1 MIQFSCTLHGNP
13 GTHQVE
19 QDNSSWHITEDNC
32 GLGSYLDPWIKG
44 NCKNRLSRQKKI
56 LSDIICENYSFIFYM
71 WISSSKV
78 KNNDISSLGDVDVTH
93 LPFIVYFKGTR
104 SLLFE
109 KYSPNELI
117 HQPYNRELDRI
128 SLLPEK

>member
-1 MIQFSCTLHGNP
+1 MGLAVTL
-13 GTHQVE
+13 
-19 QDNSSWHITEDNC
+19 I
-32 GLGSYLDPWIKG
+32 LGSKEIAKTDYQGK
-44 NCKNRLSRQKKI
+44 KKKI
-56 LSDIICENYSFIFYM
+56 LSDIICENYLFIFYM

-78 KNNDISSLGDVDVTH
+78 KNNDISSLDDVDVTH
-93 LPFIVYFKGTR
+93 LPFIVYFKGKR

-109 KYSPNELI
+109 KYLPNELI